1 MGKKRFGKKVLA
13 GIMSLALAASVLPA
27 GAALQKAQVVKT
39 DQLETAAA
47 AEGDTYTGYYT
58 DYKHLTAATG
68 GSIVAY
74 VNGNKDK
81 KASTIYTDM
90 TPSYIYTAT
99 TDKKGKVTVKSATS
113 KISVYVTTKDEAP
126 KADAKGKITK
136 DANAEKIAKAAIKNG
151 QITVTA
157 QKEAGKVY
165 LWTVD
170 SNAKTDPTS
179 IPVTVYEAPKK
190 VDLYAKEADITDEK
204 VKNITA
210 GEINITEKQD
220 IYLDAYNVNKD
231 KSKARI
237 TDNLSFT
244 AAVDKKSADYFTVEA
259 DSNDPYHFTIQA
271 NKLNDNRACTGSVTF
286 TCDQSGAKVSFKAT
300 SVNHVSDFAW
310 QVADASAKN
319 LKVTAANSE
328 KNTPTTVQ
336 VAVTASASAIKGDVN
351 ITDIEYQATSTKV
364 TTDTVAVKEI
374 TKAQFDKI
382 TEDETYAADKK
393 GLPNYKIAAND
404 KSGITVSLKGTTL
417 SVATKKGAKIGTTG
431 YFIVAYS
438 GGVYDLVQVTTAE
451 ALSE

>member
-47 AEGDTYTGYYT
+47 AGDTYTGYYT

-259 DSNDPYHFTIQA
+259 DSKDPYHFTIQA
-271 NKLNDNRACTGSVTF
+271 NKLNDKKAFTGSVTF

-319 LKVTAANSE
+319 LKVTAADSE
-328 KNTPTTVQ
+328 ENTPTTVQ
-336 VAVTASASAIKGDVN
+336 VAVTASASAIKGNVN
-351 ITDIEYQATSTKV
+351 ITGIKYQATSTEV

-374 TKAQFDKI
+374 TKAEFDKI
-382 TEDETYAADKK
+382 TTDGKYAPDKK
-393 GLPNYKIAAND
+393 GLPDYKIAAKD
-404 KSGITVSLKGTTL
+404 KSGIKVSLKNTTL
-417 SVATKKGAKIGTTG
+417 SVETKKGAKIGTTG

>member
-113 KISVYVTTKDEAP
+113 KISVYVTTENTAP
-126 KADAKGKITK
+126 KADARGRITN
-136 DANAEKIAKAAIKNG
+136 DAKAEKIAKAAIKNG

-190 VDLYAKEADITDEK
+190 VDLYAKKADITDEN

-220 IYLDAYNVNKD
+220 IYLDAYNVKD
-231 KSKARI
+231 RSKARI

-244 AAVDKKSADYFTVEA
+244 AAVDKRSAGYFTVEA

-271 NKLNDNRACTGSVTF
+271 NKLNGNTAFTGSVTF

-310 QVADASAKN
+310 QVAEASAKN

-328 KNTPTTVQ
+328 ENTPTTVQ
-336 VAVTASASAIKGDVN
+336 VAVTESASAIKGNVN
-351 ITDIEYQATSTKV
+351 ITGIEYQDASTEV

-374 TKAQFDKI
+374 TKAEFDKI
-382 TEDETYAADKK
+382 TTDGTYAADRK
-393 GLPNYKIAAND
+393 GLPDYRIEAKD
-404 KSGITVSLKGTTL
+404 KSGITVSLNNTTL
-417 SVATKKGAKIGTTG
+417 SVATKRGAKIGTTG